1 MRARVGKCRFQ
12 VWSWEPEAGT
22 QQNRKPPPP
31 DVHLHLGCW
40 DGERECEARVR
51 ARKDLAKVRLEGRD
65 ELSWMAR
72 KDAQERR
79 AGAGKEREAKV
90 KGALAGGG
98 ARTRSLST

>member
-1 MRARVGKCRFQ
+1 M
-12 VWSWEPEAGT
+12 GT